1 MRLRFRI
8 VGQTSDNKLLF
19 AGVFEFYNTN
29 GLPLD
34 VLFDFMIKKGWMPSW
49 IDFYE
54 EALKNIKTEIN
65 LKKAKQIINGE
76 AEGKWQI
83 KIT

>member
-1 MRLRFRI
+1 MRLKFRI

-19 AGVFEFYNTN
+19 AGVFEFYDTK

-34 VLFDFMIKKGWMPSW
+34 VLFDLMIKKGWMPSW

>member
-1 MRLRFRI
+1 MRLKFRI

-54 EALKNIKTEIN
+54 EALKAGWKHKTIETP
-65 LKKAKQIINGE
+65 LLNG
-76 AEGKWQI
+76 WR
-83 KIT
+83 T